1 MCLYTGQEVAYVAK
15 CDIICYKVLK
25 YNKRVGFRSSIQNF
39 PYDLDT
45 TYKTD
50 LLKVRFYN
58 GEHSI
63 TDGFHSYISMDGLS
77 MYKRSWIHKLF
88 KRYKKYTLVECIIP
102 QGSQYYIGLDGS
114 YDLCYTSDTIIIKKV
129 L

>member
-1 MCLYTGQEVAYVAK
+1 MCLYTGQEVAHVAK

-50 LLKVRFYN
+50 LRKVRLYN
-58 GEHSI
+58 GEYGI
-63 TDGFHSYISMDGLS
+63 TDGFHSYISIDGLS

-102 QGSQYYIGLDGS
+102 QGSQYYIGLDCS